1 MNKNKLLSSNDTVKS
16 TNINKKIKVLFI
28 VIAMILAIITINF
41 GISKFRLAS
50 KNTVELKFYEYKIAE
65 NEIQVSPQEYTQQAV
80 IKITTQK
87 PGTKIQYKLADDSDW
102 ISYTNEFVINNNTT
116 ISARLVGITE
126 QFEGPVTKKSV
137 TNIAVAKIGEKTYK
151 TVKEAIADCE
161 ENAENTETKIEMLA
175 DVVEAFEI
183 PVGKNIVLDLN
194 GKTITSDAN
203 ALTESGNLEA
213 TAVVKGTFKLIN
225 SEQVENS
232 NQSSS
237 NEQNPKGKLV
247 SQTGIAIKVINQGNF
262 TLGIKETQSEEIN
275 VSKVNPVIIGKT
287 NGVVVEDGGKFNFYD
302 GKIISTTT
310 EENVNNSI
318 IGNITETPTNYIAI
332 PKKEGEYEVSTL
344 EKQYIVTFDANGGIA
359 SFNTKLVIT
368 NQPYGTLPV
377 VEKKEGYEF
386 VCWERKLTE
395 TTTETITDTTI
406 VSTQADHII
415 KAKWNANTYEIN
427 YNSNGATG
435 TLENTACTYDKEFTI
450 IQSTPLTKAGYT
462 FKEWNTKQDGTGIAY
477 MPEQKAKNL
486 TSVNN
491 SIVTLYAIWQDTIV
505 PTNTAPTATSTTNTI
520 TVQNNQTDEGSGINK
535 STIEYAICLGE
546 NSDGTKQWSKW
557 QSSNIFE
564 QLKSNTQYGIKT
576 KVIDNA
582 GNGPVES
589 EIGIIS
595 TQDITNGTLEFYK
608 DTEQGEIIVPE
619 TNSSDKLKYINS
631 NIYIKITQSIT
642 GTTSYT
648 VKTPEETITTYTEN
662 TVISTCAGQYEI
674 TLTTTDGT
682 NSKSEKY
689 YINIDKTPPTSIPTY
704 TSTTNTVT
712 VNANAVDDESGVG
725 ELVYTIKKEGV
736 ELETNTIGEFSGL
749 EDNNTYEVVIIM
761 KDKLEN
767 VSTITTTVKTSKLQP
782 GELEFE
788 KSSTSTKFNAS
799 NTEDNNVWINENV
812 NISIIESI
820 PGTTTTYMV
829 EKVGETGTKYT
840 ENAIITTTDGTYKIT
855 LETTDG
861 NNVENVVYYFNI
873 DKTPPTLTL
882 SKITHKDG
890 VYGEDL
896 YNEFYIINI
905 QQSDNSEI
913 DVTKYEL
920 GIQTTEY
927 FKTNGTEIAEN
938 SINVT
943 ENGTY
948 TIYTKDIAGNET
960 VKAIEI
966 TNIGYDVVYDLN
978 GGTSTQPIA
987 NQVKIKGSNLTLTD
1001 AKPTKE
1007 GYQFKGWATTTN
1019 ATVPEYVSSGLYTQ
1033 ESKITLYAVWEEVV
1047 ASATIGEITT
1057 YYKSVQTAIEAVS
1070 SNNGAIVTL
1079 VKNEI
1084 HENITVANGQNIIL
1098 NTNGKTLKPAEGTE
1112 EIVISNYGTLTIEG
1126 NGIIV
1131 NESVDNRC
1139 VINNNGNLNLNEIR
1153 LKSTN
1158 GVAVNNTSTGSIN
1171 INGTEIETS
1180 GVGVCNYGNTTVS
1193 NGTIIGGIEV
1203 NSGKVTVTG
1212 GTVGSSNTTYGIS
1225 AITSGTVIIG
1235 DKTTAVDNSVPCI
1248 IGKNTGVYVGGTAR
1262 LEFYD
1267 GSIIGESGE
1276 GSAINGTVNAIP
1288 SGFEVDKVVETVDGV
1303 SREIAR
1309 LSTVAELS
1317 SGMAVNA
1324 KMKKLSGTA
1333 NASYSTSNTNI
1344 QAILK
1349 SDIAPDIST
1358 MTSNNIVSSS
1368 TIPIYMWFDNGT
1380 IYWWSE
1386 ANKIKCYKLSD
1397 WMFYNFQ
1404 KLANID
1410 GISSWDTS
1418 SVTNMSYMFSSC
1430 RTLTNIE
1437 ALANWNTSSVT
1448 DISRMFS
1455 SCSTLTNIEA
1465 LANWD
1470 TSSVTDISRMFSS
1483 CSTLTNIEALA
1494 SWNTSSVTNMWGIFN
1509 SCGRLT
1515 SIEALANW
1523 NTSRVASMSD
1533 MFGYCSN
1540 LTNIEALASWDT
1552 SSVINMSGMFSSCSS
1567 LTNIEALANWDTS
1580 SVKYMSSMFSVCSR
1594 ISNFVPI
1601 SNWNI
1606 SKVTRFDKMLS
1617 NVATPTTYP
1626 NWNGTWS
1633 SDGTFTPT
1641 TTTQSTN
1648 STTTKSVKVSVNPS
1662 TTTAQQPTQTT
1673 QPNTITN
1680 QQPQETTQTAT
1691 NVITTPVAQIG
1702 TTKYATI
1709 AEAINS
1715 STTPITIEILENI
1728 TLTDE
1733 ITIDSG
1739 KNITLKL
1746 NTKTLSST
1754 AINTIV
1760 NNGILTIDSTGIIKN
1775 EQTNGI
1781 VIQNTGTLNLQKGII
1796 TTAQNGGKGIYNQG
1810 VLQISGGKI
1819 VTEGVGAI
1827 GIYNANISENKSNKN
1842 TQSVSTK
1849 ISGGIIETTGYSSK
1863 GIYNNSYLEVIEN
1876 TDKTVIPKVIIS
1888 GDDSIG
1894 IYNSE
1899 KSAKCDMKSGEI
1911 IIKEEVIEN
1920 YELIKNSNEFKA
1932 ELEQKKP
1939 SYGIYNKANIEV
1951 NLEKV
1956 IIKAERLK
1964 SIGVCNN
1971 SEGAIVLGKNDG
1983 TVTQAT
1989 PIIYAITDYTS
2000 AIANINNKKGKIKF
2014 YDGTFSTLN
2023 SIKEL
2028 ITDVL
2033 ENYKMS
2039 EDSGNNVIN
2048 TTLVIE

>member
-28 VIAMILAIITINF
+28 VIAMILSIITINF

-491 SIVTLYAIWQDTIV
+491 SIVTLYAIWQDTII

-595 TQDITNGTLEFYK
+595 TQDIANGTLEFYK

-927 FKTNGTEIAEN
+927 FKTSGTEITEN

-943 ENGTY
+943 ENGIY

-1180 GVGVCNYGNTTVS
+1180 GVGVCNYGNATVS

-1235 DKTTAVDNSVPCI
+1235 DETTAVDNSVPCI

-1358 MTSNNIVSSS
+1358 MTSDNRVSNS

-1386 ANKIKCYKLSD
+1386 ANKIKCYKSSD

-1418 SVTNMSYMFSSC
+1418 GVTDMRYMFDSC
-1430 RTLTNIE
+1430 SALTNIE
-1437 ALANWNTSSVT
+1437 AVAS
-1448 DISRMFS
+1448 
-1455 SCSTLTNIEA
+1455 
-1465 LANWD
+1465 WD
-1470 TSSVTDISRMFSS
+1470 TSSVTNMSRMF
-1483 CSTLTNIEALA
+1483 CNCITLTNIEALA
-1494 SWNTSSVTNMWGIFN
+1494 SWNTSSVTNMSYMFS
-1509 SCGRLT
+1509 SCNTLT
-1515 SIEALANW
+1515 NIEALASW
-1523 NTSRVASMSD
+1523 NTSSVINMNFMFSD
-1533 MFGYCSN
+1533 CET

-1552 SSVINMSGMFSSCSS
+1552 SSVTGMGYMFSSC
-1567 LTNIEALANWDTS
+1567 
-1580 SVKYMSSMFSVCSR
+1580 R
-1594 ISNFVPI
+1594 IANFVPI

-1606 SKVTRFDKMLS
+1606 SKVTYFFRMLS

-1641 TTTQSTN
+1641 TTQSTN
-1648 STTTKSVKVSVNPS
+1648 STTTKSVKASVSPS

-1680 QQPQETTQTAT
+1680 QQPQGTTQTAT

-1971 SEGAIVLGKNDG
+1971 SEGAIVFGKNDG

>member
-359 SFNTKLVIT
+359 NFNTKLVIT

-749 EDNNTYEVVIIM
+749 EDNNTYEVVI
-761 KDKLEN
+761 
-767 VSTITTTVKTSKLQP
+767 
-782 GELEFE
+782 
-788 KSSTSTKFNAS
+788 
-799 NTEDNNVWINENV
+799 
-812 NISIIESI
+812 
-820 PGTTTTYMV
+820 
-829 EKVGETGTKYT
+829 
-840 ENAIITTTDGTYKIT
+840 
-855 LETTDG
+855 
-861 NNVENVVYYFNI
+861 
-873 DKTPPTLTL
+873 L
-882 SKITHKDG
+882 S
-890 VYGEDL
+890 L
-896 YNEFYIINI
+896 
-905 QQSDNSEI
+905 
-913 DVTKYEL
+913 
-920 GIQTTEY
+920 
-927 FKTNGTEIAEN
+927 
-938 SINVT
+938 
-943 ENGTY
+943 
-948 TIYTKDIAGNET
+948 
-960 VKAIEI
+960 
-966 TNIGYDVVYDLN
+966 
-978 GGTSTQPIA
+978 
-987 NQVKIKGSNLTLTD
+987 
-1001 AKPTKE
+1001 
-1007 GYQFKGWATTTN
+1007 
-1019 ATVPEYVSSGLYTQ
+1019 
-1033 ESKITLYAVWEEVV
+1033 
-1047 ASATIGEITT
+1047 
-1057 YYKSVQTAIEAVS
+1057 
-1070 SNNGAIVTL
+1070 
-1079 VKNEI
+1079 I
-1084 HENITVANGQNIIL
+1084 HI
-1098 NTNGKTLKPAEGTE
+1098 
-1112 EIVISNYGTLTIEG
+1112 
-1126 NGIIV
+1126 
-1131 NESVDNRC
+1131 
-1139 VINNNGNLNLNEIR
+1139 
-1153 LKSTN
+1153 
-1158 GVAVNNTSTGSIN
+1158 
-1171 INGTEIETS
+1171 
-1180 GVGVCNYGNTTVS
+1180 
-1193 NGTIIGGIEV
+1193 
-1203 NSGKVTVTG
+1203 
-1212 GTVGSSNTTYGIS
+1212 
-1225 AITSGTVIIG
+1225 
-1235 DKTTAVDNSVPCI
+1235 
-1248 IGKNTGVYVGGTAR
+1248 
-1262 LEFYD
+1262 
-1267 GSIIGESGE
+1267 
-1276 GSAINGTVNAIP
+1276 
-1288 SGFEVDKVVETVDGV
+1288 
-1303 SREIAR
+1303 
-1309 LSTVAELS
+1309 
-1317 SGMAVNA
+1317 
-1324 KMKKLSGTA
+1324 
-1333 NASYSTSNTNI
+1333 
-1344 QAILK
+1344 
-1349 SDIAPDIST
+1349 
-1358 MTSNNIVSSS
+1358 
-1368 TIPIYMWFDNGT
+1368 
-1380 IYWWSE
+1380 
-1386 ANKIKCYKLSD
+1386 
-1397 WMFYNFQ
+1397 
-1404 KLANID
+1404 
-1410 GISSWDTS
+1410 
-1418 SVTNMSYMFSSC
+1418 
-1430 RTLTNIE
+1430 
-1437 ALANWNTSSVT
+1437 
-1448 DISRMFS
+1448 
-1455 SCSTLTNIEA
+1455 
-1465 LANWD
+1465 
-1470 TSSVTDISRMFSS
+1470 
-1483 CSTLTNIEALA
+1483 
-1494 SWNTSSVTNMWGIFN
+1494 
-1509 SCGRLT
+1509 
-1515 SIEALANW
+1515 
-1523 NTSRVASMSD
+1523 
-1533 MFGYCSN
+1533 
-1540 LTNIEALASWDT
+1540 
-1552 SSVINMSGMFSSCSS
+1552 
-1567 LTNIEALANWDTS
+1567 
-1580 SVKYMSSMFSVCSR
+1580 
-1594 ISNFVPI
+1594 
-1601 SNWNI
+1601 
-1606 SKVTRFDKMLS
+1606 
-1617 NVATPTTYP
+1617 
-1626 NWNGTWS
+1626 
-1633 SDGTFTPT
+1633 
-1641 TTTQSTN
+1641 
-1648 STTTKSVKVSVNPS
+1648 
-1662 TTTAQQPTQTT
+1662 
-1673 QPNTITN
+1673 
-1680 QQPQETTQTAT
+1680 
-1691 NVITTPVAQIG
+1691 
-1702 TTKYATI
+1702 
-1709 AEAINS
+1709 
-1715 STTPITIEILENI
+1715 
-1728 TLTDE
+1728 
-1733 ITIDSG
+1733 
-1739 KNITLKL
+1739 
-1746 NTKTLSST
+1746 
-1754 AINTIV
+1754 
-1760 NNGILTIDSTGIIKN
+1760 
-1775 EQTNGI
+1775 
-1781 VIQNTGTLNLQKGII
+1781 
-1796 TTAQNGGKGIYNQG
+1796 
-1810 VLQISGGKI
+1810 
-1819 VTEGVGAI
+1819 
-1827 GIYNANISENKSNKN
+1827 
-1842 TQSVSTK
+1842 
-1849 ISGGIIETTGYSSK
+1849 
-1863 GIYNNSYLEVIEN
+1863 
-1876 TDKTVIPKVIIS
+1876 
-1888 GDDSIG
+1888 
-1894 IYNSE
+1894 
-1899 KSAKCDMKSGEI
+1899 
-1911 IIKEEVIEN
+1911 
-1920 YELIKNSNEFKA
+1920 
-1932 ELEQKKP
+1932 
-1939 SYGIYNKANIEV
+1939 
-1951 NLEKV
+1951 
-1956 IIKAERLK
+1956 
-1964 SIGVCNN
+1964 
-1971 SEGAIVLGKNDG
+1971 
-1983 TVTQAT
+1983 
-1989 PIIYAITDYTS
+1989 
-2000 AIANINNKKGKIKF
+2000 
-2014 YDGTFSTLN
+2014 
-2023 SIKEL
+2023 
-2028 ITDVL
+2028 
-2033 ENYKMS
+2033 
-2039 EDSGNNVIN
+2039 
-2048 TTLVIE
+2048 

>member
-491 SIVTLYAIWQDTIV
+491 SIVTLYAIWQDTII

-820 PGTTTTYMV
+820 PGTTTTYML

-927 FKTNGTEIAEN
+927 FKTNGTEITEN

-1098 NTNGKTLKPAEGTE
+1098 NTNGKTLKPAEDTE

-1193 NGTIIGGIEV
+1193 SGTIIGGIEV

-1235 DKTTAVDNSVPCI
+1235 DETTAVDNSVPCI
-1248 IGKNTGVYVGGTAR
+1248 IGKNIGVYVGGTAR

-1358 MTSNNIVSSS
+1358 MTSDNIVSNS

-1386 ANKIKCYKLSD
+1386 ANKIKCESLDY
-1397 WMFYNFQ
+1397 MFYNFT

-1410 GISSWDTS
+1410 GIASWDTS
-1418 SVTNMSYMFSSC
+1418 SVTNMSYMFS
-1430 RTLTNIE
+1430 N
-1437 ALANWNTSSVT
+1437 
-1448 DISRMFS
+1448 
-1455 SCSTLTNIEA
+1455 CSTLTNIEGLASWDTSSVTNMSYMFSNCSA
-1465 LANWD
+1465 LTNIEGLASWDTSSVTRMYNMFIDCSALTNIEGLASWD
-1470 TSSVTDISRMFSS
+1470 TSSVTDMHSMFSNCRALTNIEGLAS
-1483 CSTLTNIEALA
+1483 WDTSSVTNMNGMFYNCSTLTNIEGLA
-1494 SWNTSSVTNMWGIFN
+1494 SWDTSSVTNM
-1509 SCGRLT
+1509 SY
-1515 SIEALANW
+1515 
-1523 NTSRVASMSD
+1523 
-1533 MFGYCSN
+1533 MFSNCST
-1540 LTNIEALASWDT
+1540 LTNIEGLASWDT
-1552 SSVINMSGMFSSCSS
+1552 SSVIYMRNMFSYCR
-1567 LTNIEALANWDTS
+1567 
-1580 SVKYMSSMFSVCSR
+1580 R

-1606 SKVTRFDKMLS
+1606 SKVTQFVEILYY
-1617 NVATPTTYP
+1617 VATPTTYP

-1633 SDGTFTPT
+1633 LDGTFTPA

-1648 STTTKSVKVSVNPS
+1648 STTTKSVKASVSPS

-1971 SEGAIVLGKNDG
+1971 SEGAIVFGKNDG

>member
-28 VIAMILAIITINF
+28 VIAMILSIITINF

-927 FKTNGTEIAEN
+927 FKTNGTEITEN

-1248 IGKNTGVYVGGTAR
+1248 IGKNIGVYVGGTAR

-1317 SGMAVNA
+1317 SGMVVNA

-1358 MTSNNIVSSS
+1358 MTSDNIVSNS

-1386 ANKIKCYKLSD
+1386 ANKIKCNEFSRS
-1397 WMFYNFQ
+1397 MFYFFHE
-1404 KLANID
+1404 LANID

-1418 SVTNMSYMFSSC
+1418 SVTNMSYMFYYC
-1430 RTLTNIE
+1430 R
-1437 ALANWNTSSVT
+1437 
-1448 DISRMFS
+1448 
-1455 SCSTLTNIEA
+1455 
-1465 LANWD
+1465 
-1470 TSSVTDISRMFSS
+1470 
-1483 CSTLTNIEALA
+1483 TLTNIEALA
-1494 SWNTSSVTNMWGIFN
+1494 SWNTSSVTDMSYMFYYCRTLAN
-1509 SCGRLT
+1509 
-1515 SIEALANW
+1515 IEALASW
-1523 NTSRVASMSD
+1523 NTSSVINMSNMFYNCRTLTNIEALASWNTSSVINMSN
-1533 MFGYCSN
+1533 MFYNCN
-1540 LTNIEALASWDT
+1540 TLTNIEALASWDT
-1552 SSVINMSGMFSSCSS
+1552 SSVTNMSNMFYNCNT
-1567 LTNIEALANWDTS
+1567 LTNIEALASWDTS
-1580 SVKYMSSMFSVCSR
+1580 SVTNMSSMFSGC
-1594 ISNFVPI
+1594 N
-1601 SNWNI
+1601 
-1606 SKVTRFDKMLS
+1606 
-1617 NVATPTTYP
+1617 
-1626 NWNGTWS
+1626 
-1633 SDGTFTPT
+1633 
-1641 TTTQSTN
+1641 
-1648 STTTKSVKVSVNPS
+1648 
-1662 TTTAQQPTQTT
+1662 
-1673 QPNTITN
+1673 
-1680 QQPQETTQTAT
+1680 
-1691 NVITTPVAQIG
+1691 
-1702 TTKYATI
+1702 
-1709 AEAINS
+1709 
-1715 STTPITIEILENI
+1715 
-1728 TLTDE
+1728 TLT
-1733 ITIDSG
+1733 
-1739 KNITLKL
+1739 NIEALASWNTSSVTDMRYMFYYCRTL
-1746 NTKTLSST
+1746 
-1754 AINTIV
+1754 
-1760 NNGILTIDSTGIIKN
+1760 
-1775 EQTNGI
+1775 
-1781 VIQNTGTLNLQKGII
+1781 
-1796 TTAQNGGKGIYNQG
+1796 
-1810 VLQISGGKI
+1810 
-1819 VTEGVGAI
+1819 
-1827 GIYNANISENKSNKN
+1827 
-1842 TQSVSTK
+1842 
-1849 ISGGIIETTGYSSK
+1849 
-1863 GIYNNSYLEVIEN
+1863 
-1876 TDKTVIPKVIIS
+1876 
-1888 GDDSIG
+1888 
-1894 IYNSE
+1894 
-1899 KSAKCDMKSGEI
+1899 
-1911 IIKEEVIEN
+1911 
-1920 YELIKNSNEFKA
+1920 
-1932 ELEQKKP
+1932 
-1939 SYGIYNKANIEV
+1939 ANIEA
-1951 NLEKV
+1951 L
-1956 IIKAERLK
+1956 A
-1964 SIGVCNN
+1964 SWDT
-1971 SEGAIVLGKNDG
+1971 SS
-1983 TVTQAT
+1983 VTNMSYMFYYCRT
-1989 PIIYAITDYTS
+1989 L
-2000 AIANINNKKGKIKF
+2000 ANIEALASWNTSSVTNMSNMF
-2014 YDGTFSTLN
+2014 YNCNTLTN
-2023 SIKEL
+2023 IEALASWN
-2028 ITDVL
+2028 T
-2033 ENYKMS
+2033 S
-2039 EDSGNNVIN
+2039 SVIN
-2048 TTLVIE
+2048 MSNMFSGCNTL

>member
-28 VIAMILAIITINF
+28 VIAMILSIITINF

-491 SIVTLYAIWQDTIV
+491 SIVTLYAIWQDTII

-927 FKTNGTEIAEN
+927 FKTNGTEITEN

-1180 GVGVCNYGNTTVS
+1180 GVGVCNYGNATVS

-1235 DKTTAVDNSVPCI
+1235 DETTAVDNSVPCI

-1262 LEFYD
+1262 LEFYN

-1317 SGMAVNA
+1317 SGMVVNA

-1358 MTSNNIVSSS
+1358 MTSDNIVSNS

-1386 ANKIKCYKLSD
+1386 ANKIKYNESSD
-1397 WMFYNFQ
+1397 RMFCSFQ

-1410 GISSWDTS
+1410 GIAS
-1418 SVTNMSYMFSSC
+1418 
-1430 RTLTNIE
+1430 
-1437 ALANWNTSSVT
+1437 WNTSSVT
-1448 DISRMFS
+1448 TMDNMFKN
-1455 SCSTLTNIEA
+1455 CSTLTNIEA
-1465 LANWD
+1465 LASWN
-1470 TSSVTDISRMFSS
+1470 TSRVTKMRGMFSD
-1483 CSTLTNIEALA
+1483 CSRLTNIEALA
-1494 SWNTSSVTNMWGIFN
+1494 SWNTSSVTNMN
-1509 SCGRLT
+1509 
-1515 SIEALANW
+1515 
-1523 NTSRVASMSD
+1523 
-1533 MFGYCSN
+1533 Y
-1540 LTNIEALASWDT
+1540 
-1552 SSVINMSGMFSSCSS
+1552 MFSSCR
-1567 LTNIEALANWDTS
+1567 
-1580 SVKYMSSMFSVCSR
+1580 R

-1601 SNWNI
+1601 SKWNI
-1606 SKVTRFDKMLS
+1606 SKVKVFNKMLS

-1641 TTTQSTN
+1641 TTQSTN
-1648 STTTKSVKVSVNPS
+1648 STTTKSVKVSVSPS

-1746 NTKTLSST
+1746 NAKTLSST

-1971 SEGAIVLGKNDG
+1971 SEGAIVFGKNDG

>member
-28 VIAMILAIITINF
+28 VIAMILSIITINF

-662 TVISTCAGQYEI
+662 TVISTFAGQYEI

-927 FKTNGTEIAEN
+927 FKTNGTEITEN

-1098 NTNGKTLKPAEGTE
+1098 NTNGKTLKPAEDTE

-1139 VINNNGNLNLNEIR
+1139 VINNNGNLKLNEIR

-1317 SGMAVNA
+1317 SGMVVNA

-1358 MTSNNIVSSS
+1358 MTSDNIVSNS

-1386 ANKIKCYKLSD
+1386 ANKIKCYKSSD

-1410 GISSWDTS
+1410 GISSWNTSSVTNMRYMFDSCSALTNIEAVASWDTS
-1418 SVTNMSYMFSSC
+1418 SVTNMSGMFSSC

-1437 ALANWNTSSVT
+1437 ALASWDTRSVT
-1448 DISRMFS
+1448 NMSDMFYE
-1455 SCSTLTNIEA
+1455 CRTLTNIEA
-1465 LANWD
+1465 LASWD
-1470 TSSVTDISRMFSS
+1470 TSSVTNMRAMFSN
-1483 CSTLTNIEALA
+1483 CFTLTNIEALA
-1494 SWNTSSVTNMWGIFN
+1494 SWNTSSVTNMSNMFYN
-1509 SCGRLT
+1509 C
-1515 SIEALANW
+1515 
-1523 NTSRVASMSD
+1523 NT
-1533 MFGYCSN
+1533 
-1540 LTNIEALASWDT
+1540 LTNIEALASWNT
-1552 SSVINMSGMFSSCSS
+1552 SSVTGMGYMFSSC
-1567 LTNIEALANWDTS
+1567 
-1580 SVKYMSSMFSVCSR
+1580 R
-1594 ISNFVPI
+1594 IANFVPI

-1606 SKVTRFDKMLS
+1606 SKVTYFFRMLS

-1633 SDGTFTPT
+1633 SDGTFTPA

-1648 STTTKSVKVSVNPS
+1648 STTTKSVKASVSPS

-1746 NTKTLSST
+1746 NAKTLSST

-1971 SEGAIVLGKNDG
+1971 SEGAIVFGKNDG

>member
-28 VIAMILAIITINF
+28 VIAMILSIITINF

-927 FKTNGTEIAEN
+927 FKTNGTEITEN

-1098 NTNGKTLKPAEGTE
+1098 NTNGKTLKPAEDTE

-1309 LSTVAELS
+1309 LSTVAKLS
-1317 SGMAVNA
+1317 SGMVVNA

-1358 MTSNNIVSSS
+1358 MTSDNIVSNS

-1386 ANKIKCYKLSD
+1386 ANKIKCESLDY
-1397 WMFYNFQ
+1397 MFYNFQ

-1410 GISSWDTS
+1410 GISSWNTSSVTNMSYMFGYCSALTNIEGIVSWDTSSVTNMSFMFYNCSTLTNIEGIASWDTS
-1418 SVTNMSYMFSSC
+1418 SVTNMSYMFS
-1430 RTLTNIE
+1430 N
-1437 ALANWNTSSVT
+1437 
-1448 DISRMFS
+1448 
-1455 SCSTLTNIEA
+1455 CSTLTNIE
-1465 LANWD
+1465 
-1470 TSSVTDISRMFSS
+1470 
-1483 CSTLTNIEALA
+1483 
-1494 SWNTSSVTNMWGIFN
+1494 G
-1509 SCGRLT
+1509 
-1515 SIEALANW
+1515 
-1523 NTSRVASMSD
+1523 
-1533 MFGYCSN
+1533 
-1540 LTNIEALASWDT
+1540 LASWDT
-1552 SSVINMSGMFSSCSS
+1552 SSVTNMNGMFSYC
-1567 LTNIEALANWDTS
+1567 I
-1580 SVKYMSSMFSVCSR
+1580 R

-1606 SKVTRFDKMLS
+1606 SKVTKFVEILYH
-1617 NVATPTTYP
+1617 VATPTTYP

-1641 TTTQSTN
+1641 TTQSTN
-1648 STTTKSVKVSVNPS
+1648 STTTKSVKASVSPS

-1746 NTKTLSST
+1746 NAKTLSST

-1971 SEGAIVLGKNDG
+1971 SEGAIVFGKNDG

>member
-344 EKQYIVTFDANGGIA
+344 EKQYIVTFDANEGIA

-415 KAKWNANTYEIN
+415 KAKWNPNTYEIN

-491 SIVTLYAIWQDTIV
+491 SIVTLYAIWQDTII

-1309 LSTVAELS
+1309 LSTVAQLS
-1317 SGMAVNA
+1317 NGMDVNA

-1333 NASYSTSNTNI
+1333 NARYSTSNTNI

-1386 ANKIKCYKLSD
+1386 ANKIKCNEISSY
-1397 WMFYNFQ
+1397 MFYNC
-1404 KLANID
+1404 K
-1410 GISSWDTS
+1410 
-1418 SVTNMSYMFSSC
+1418 
-1430 RTLTNIE
+1430 
-1437 ALANWNTSSVT
+1437 
-1448 DISRMFS
+1448 
-1455 SCSTLTNIEA
+1455 
-1465 LANWD
+1465 
-1470 TSSVTDISRMFSS
+1470 
-1483 CSTLTNIEALA
+1483 TLTNIEALA
-1494 SWNTSSVTNMWGIFN
+1494 SWNTSSVTYMSYMFSGCNT
-1509 SCGRLT
+1509 LT
-1515 SIEALANW
+1515 NIEALASW
-1523 NTSRVASMSD
+1523 NTSSVINMNF
-1533 MFGYCSN
+1533 MFSGCET

-1552 SSVINMSGMFSSCSS
+1552 SSVTGMGYMFSSC
-1567 LTNIEALANWDTS
+1567 
-1580 SVKYMSSMFSVCSR
+1580 R
-1594 ISNFVPI
+1594 IANFVPI

-1606 SKVTRFDKMLS
+1606 SKVTYFFRMLS

-1641 TTTQSTN
+1641 TTQSTN
-1648 STTTKSVKVSVNPS
+1648 STTTKSVKASVSPS

-1728 TLTDE
+1728 TLTEE

-1746 NTKTLSST
+1746 NTKTLSSA

-1796 TTAQNGGKGIYNQG
+1796 TTAQNGEKGTYNQG

-1971 SEGAIVLGKNDG
+1971 SEGAIVFGKNDG